1 MSIPTLREAY
11 RAGHLELGA
20 TRAAPLRALDPEA
33 LGDHVDLLFRAAWA
47 LCGSREDAE
56 DLVQETYAR
65 VLARPRLLRNRDDAG
80 YLMRVMRNTF
90 ISKRRA
96 IARRPQSAG
105 ADPETLGLPD
115 RRGGAADPPVAAEA
129 REALGV
135 IAALPAEF
143 RDALVSVDVAGLS
156 YGEAAKALRVRK
168 GTVASRLFRA
178 RDRVAKS
185 LSPS

>member
-20 TRAAPLRALDPEA
+20 TRAAPLRTLDPEA

-90 ISKRRA
+90 IAKRRA
-96 IARRPQSAG
+96 IARRPQ
-105 ADPETLGLPD
+105 
-115 RRGGAADPPVAAEA
+115 
-129 REALGV
+129 
-135 IAALPAEF
+135 
-143 RDALVSVDVAGLS
+143 
-156 YGEAAKALRVRK
+156 
-168 GTVASRLFRA
+168 
-178 RDRVAKS
+178 
-185 LSPS
+185 